1 MSPFDKKRTLWPT
14 LDRSA
19 LDPNAQA
26 NFNIDILNNNHDRL
40 SANRQQTGFGKYALT
55 CPCKH
60 DEMNKG
66 QGLVSTIAACGFALL
81 AALTISLWAGQAGT
95 WLGPLKDW
103 LPTAPSLE
111 QSGIRAAQ
119 APEDAWSDKEIKTA
133 LMQCVQSLASITAEV
148 VPLAPIRSGGCGTPA
163 PVFVK
168 SIGGTD
174 NKVSFDPP
182 LILDCDMVVGLDRW
196 LKESVQPAARDVFS
210 SAVLK
215 IVGSSYACR
224 NVYNL
229 PNGRLSQHAF
239 ANAIDLP
246 MFVLAD
252 GRTIGVTHGWGP
264 TQRDLVAA
272 AKAKKAAANATT
284 SAGKPTTEK
293 EAAGASDVVKI
304 STTSAPGSALATG
317 QSVASTVDPNAAAE
331 SKFLRLAHDGG
342 CKIFSTVLGPEAN
355 EVHRS
360 HLHLDLQDRK
370 PSVCE

>member
-1 MSPFDKKRTLWPT
+1 
-14 LDRSA
+14 
-19 LDPNAQA
+19 
-26 NFNIDILNNNHDRL
+26 
-40 SANRQQTGFGKYALT
+40 
-55 CPCKH
+55 
-60 DEMNKG
+60 MNKG
-66 QGLVSTIAACGFALL
+66 QGLVSAIAACGLALL
-81 AALTISLWAGQAGT
+81 AALTISLWAGQART

-182 LILDCDMVVGLDRW
+182 LILDCNMVVGLDRW

-293 EAAGASDVVKI
+293 EAAGVSDVVKI
-304 STTSAPGSALATG
+304 STTSAPGSAVATG
-317 QSVASTVDPNAAAE
+317 QSVASTVDPNALPKASFYVSRMMAAARYSLLCSVQRPTKSIGAICIWISRTE
-331 SKFLRLAHDGG
+331 SRRSANRLYATYGACIADDRRLRLRARLSA
-342 CKIFSTVLGPEAN
+342 KVLA
-355 EVHRS
+355 RC
-360 HLHLDLQDRK
+360 DRRGVARPVDCRDQK
-370 PSVCE
+370 VPP